1 MTVVNKQSPGLLGS
15 KRVGPSPAQ
24 AVPRDRDES
33 SAVRRGSWVVRLL
46 VVMVVVAYLPALRNQ
61 FVNWDDDQN
70 FLSNYDY
77 RGLTLSSLGWAW
89 TTYHLGVYQP
99 VAWMILSVEW
109 FLGGMDPRA
118 YHFASL
124 LLHTLNAIVL
134 YYLSLALLRRAWP
147 ESTGADRQ
155 AARVGSA
162 LAAAAFALH
171 PLRVEVVAWA
181 SCQPYLPC
189 ALFCMLTVLA
199 YLRAADVDG
208 RRHRAWLCIACL
220 LFGLALLSKAAAVGL
235 AAVLLVLD
243 VYPLRRL
250 PANPRRWFGPES
262 RGILWEKVPFV
273 AICAAFVG
281 LAILAKEDAESL
293 APFQLNW
300 GNWSSRF
307 AQAAY
312 GTCFYLAKTVYP
324 VGLSPFY
331 PLPEETTL
339 AAWPYTICVAAIAG
353 VSVLLFR
360 VRRRWPGLLA
370 AFVSYLIFLS
380 PNLGLIRIGAQIAA
394 DRYTYIASIA
404 LAVPL
409 AYGLGRL
416 VRPGQPYLRVAGT
429 VAAMGAILL
438 GLISLT
444 WGQCQVWR
452 TSESLWSQVYQSGA
466 RRSQEVNMGLGFAFA
481 QKGKWSEAERH
492 YLEAIRVQEVYVSV
506 DPNNSTIQ
514 NILAATLSNLGL
526 VYSSG
531 KNDPEKARSILRHAI
546 HHQKLACKL
555 RPRNPIHRRQLAT
568 QLLNLTNLYKLLSR
582 TDDAVESLNQARD
595 LLAQLAREL
604 PLNPE
609 PNGLLVIV
617 HYEIGL
623 LLEREGRPTEA
634 LSYYRQAREL
644 RQELDRIHAI
654 SKEFTQ
660 AIEQRESEIRAL
672 HDRPAARPDR
682 RYLNEPRREAPKRLM
697 ANG

>member
-1 MTVVNKQSPGLLGS
+1 MTVVNEQLPGLLGS
-15 KRVGPSPAQ
+15 KLVGPSPAG
-24 AVPRDRDES
+24 AAPRDGDES
-33 SAVRRGSWVVRLL
+33 SAVPRGSWVVRVL

-61 FVNWDDDQN
+61 FVVWDDEQN
-70 FLSNYDY
+70 FQGNYNY
-77 RGLTLSSLGWAW
+77 RGLTPGSLIWAW

-109 FLGGMDPRA
+109 CLGGMDPRA

-134 YYLSLALLRRAWP
+134 YCLNLALLRRAWP
-147 ESTGADRQ
+147 ESAGADRQ

-171 PLRVEVVAWA
+171 PLRVEAVAWA

-189 ALFCMLTVLA
+189 ALFGMLTVLA
-199 YLRAADVDG
+199 YLRAADVNG
-208 RRHRAWLCIACL
+208 RRHWTWLCVACL

-243 VYPLRRL
+243 VYPLKRL

-273 AICAAFVG
+273 AICAACVG
-281 LAILAKEDAESL
+281 LAILAKEDVESL
-293 APFQLNW
+293 SRFQLNW
-300 GNWSSRF
+300 GDWSSRF

-312 GTCFYLAKTVYP
+312 GICFYLAKTVYP

-331 PLPEETTL
+331 PIPEGMVLT
-339 AAWPYTICVAAIAG
+339 AWPYTICVAAIAG
-353 VSVLLFR
+353 VSVLLVR

-380 PNLGLIRIGAQIAA
+380 PNLGLIRVGDQIAA
-394 DRYTYIASIA
+394 DRYSYIASIA

-416 VRPGQPYLRVAGT
+416 VRPGQPYRRVAGT
-429 VAAMGAILL
+429 IAAMCAILL
-438 GLISLT
+438 GLTWLT
-444 WGQCQVWR
+444 WSQCRVWR
-452 TSESLWSQVYQSGA
+452 TTESLWSQAYRLGA
-466 RRSQEVNMGLGFAFA
+466 RRSAEVNFGLGLAFA
-481 QKGKWSEAERH
+481 EQGRWSEAERH
-492 YLEAIRVQEVYVSV
+492 YQEAIRVHELHVSI
-506 DPNNSTIQ
+506 DPNIALIQ
-514 NILAATLSNLGL
+514 DVLGATLNNLEI
-526 VYSSG
+526 VYLKG
-531 KNDPEKARSILRHAI
+531 QNDLEKARSTLRHAI
-546 HHQKLACKL
+546 VHQRLACKL
-555 RPRNPIHRRQLAT
+555 RPRNPFHRRQLVT
-568 QLLNLTNLYKLLSR
+568 QLLNLTDVYKLLSQ

-595 LLAQLAREL
+595 LLEQLAREL

-609 PNGLLVIV
+609 PNGRLVIV

-634 LSYYRQAREL
+634 LSYFRKAREI
-644 RQELDRIHAI
+644 RQELDRIHAV
-654 SKEFTQ
+654 SEEF
-660 AIEQRESEIRAL
+660 ARGFERRESEIRAL

-682 RYLNEPRREAPKRLM
+682 PKP
-697 ANG
+697 AAKGP